1 MLRISLKMLLSSLLV
16 VGLAS
21 CKNAEEQ
28 KETGQEVTEETIAAN
43 YQSFGEQID
52 DSNVMSKDEMIAQYK
67 NLQIGDTVDVKFS
80 SKVNSVCQAKGCW
93 MRLDLGDNESFV
105 KFKDYGFFMPK
116 DIAGQEVIVEGKAFV
131 EETSVDDLKHF
142 AEDAG
147 KSQEE
152 IDAITE
158 PELTYSFISSGVLIP
173 QNQ

>member
-1 MLRISLKMLLSSLLV
+1 MKKIALLGFALLSM
-16 VGLAS
+16 LA
-21 CKNAEEQ
+21 CKNSAETTPE
-28 KETGQEVTEETIAAN
+28 EATEEVAVVDDK
-43 YQSFGEQID
+43 YQHFGEDITD
-52 DSNVMSKDEMIAQYK
+52 ENVMSKDEMIAAYSNMK
-67 NLQIGDTVDVKFS
+67 VGDTIPVKFT

-93 MRLDLGDNESFV
+93 MRLDLGENESFV

-142 AEDAG
+142 AMDAG

-158 PELTYSFISSGVLIP
+158 PELTFSFVSSGVLIP
-173 QNQ
+173 QKQ